1 MTNPQPNPDT
11 LSSQDLS
18 MAEIVA
24 SEFNQTMTAVN
35 YVENIETVISSLEQN
50 NSAMVSH
57 SEEGYLWK
65 FQYGSVE
72 VFVQLTGSTDDDTFT
87 AWSSVMHLPAKD
99 EATLMRK
106 LLEMNW
112 YDTFESRFAI
122 VEDQVVV
129 LSTRTVAELSPG
141 EISRAITV
149 VATIADDNDD
159 LLQAQFGAA

>member
-87 AWSSVMHLPAKD
+87 AWSSVMNLPAKD

-122 VEDQVVV
+122 VEEQVVV

-159 LLQAQFGAA
+159 LLQAEFGAA